1 MALRLRGASSGYIEL
16 KAPASAGDNTLTLPT
31 NNGSANTFLKTDG
44 SGNLSWQSNLTFD
57 GTKLD
62 ITTSGAG
69 FRITRNSQY
78 IELDGN
84 FGNGGDQS
92 LATSAGFRI
101 QAGGVG
107 NSYERLR
114 ITSTGALGT
123 NSTVRSAYG
132 GLDLCSQG
140 ATNLGT
146 LTLGAGGGQN
156 GQSRSAN
163 QENQFRIMMPTY
175 ADPSNMTTVLY
186 GVSGSAGHELH
197 YGGGTGWAYA
207 TNSHKFFTTGNQ
219 TTGTG
224 TERLKI
230 DSNGNLTAVNT
241 AAGGQS
247 VTLSVGASNA
257 SGVNDGI
264 IKIINGGTGNGVI
277 QWDYENNA
285 NRAQIYVYR
294 STQELIFTVA
304 GNERARIT
312 DDGIKLPADKGINFS
327 AYATSGSNPSSNLLD
342 DYEEG
347 YHTPT
352 IVGATSGSWTIST
365 YTTLAYT
372 KIGRVVHIGGYLN
385 ISSESSPSGA
395 IRISLPVAVG
405 TFTHDSGNNSLSVSL
420 RGHNGST
427 ALYNVT
433 AAVSEGTSYMELIAV
448 AGNGVH
454 TWIGDG
460 QVDGSANI
468 RIGGHYFTD

>member
-1 MALRLRGASSGYIEL
+1 MALTLNGTTGLSGIVGSAGTPALQGGDTNTGYYFGTDILGLSTGGNTRLYIDSNGRVFINRTAQHASSSERLSVNGMTSIQYDSTSAAGLYIFNEETTADGTTQPFIYL
-16 KAPASAGDNTLTLPT
+16 H
-31 NNGSANTFLKTDG
+31 DG
-44 SGNLSWQSNLTFD
+44 SG
-57 GTKLD
+57 
-62 ITTSGAG
+62 IRAG
-69 FRITRNSQY
+69 
-78 IELDGN
+78 L
-84 FGNGGDQS
+84 
-92 LATSAGFRI
+92 
-101 QAGGVG
+101 GVQ
-107 NSYERLR
+107 R
-114 ITSTGALGT
+114 STGITAL
-123 NSTVRSAYG
+123 
-132 GLDLCSQG
+132 
-140 ATNLGT
+140 
-146 LTLGAGGGQN
+146 N
-156 GQSRSAN
+156 GQFGLSLRTGAS
-163 QENQFRIMMPTY
+163 
-175 ADPSNMTTVLY
+175 
-186 GVSGSAGHELH
+186 GVA
-197 YGGGTGWAYA
+197 
-207 TNSHKFFTTGNQ
+207 
-219 TTGTG
+219 G

-277 QWDYENNA
+277 QWDYETNL

-352 IVGATSGSWTIST
+352 IVGATSGSWTSST
-365 YTTLAYT
+365 YTTLTYT

-395 IRISLPVAVG
+395 MRISLPVAVG

-433 AAVSEGTSYMELIAV
+433 AAVSEGTSYMELVAV
-448 AGNGVH
+448 AGTGGH

-460 QVDGSANI
+460 QIDGSANI